1 MARKKDTLRVLPN
14 PFLFGGDPLCACAT
28 DPVEHIAGRYVG
40 ATPVVTEIGETMT
53 VGTLTGFLGHAQH
66 EVDWSF
72 VDDVQEIPNTAY
84 YRQQLKD
91 GALVPADVETAAK
104 AGLKFTSVEQMRAK
118 DPNAKPVVKAGKV
131 EAK

>member
-1 MARKKDTLRVLPN
+1 MARKKETLRVLPN

-66 EVDWSF
+66 EVDWQFS
-72 VDDVQEIPNTAY
+72 DDVQEIPNTAY

-91 GALVPADVETAAK
+91 GALVPADAETAAK